1 MATTSFDLVSNETQQ
16 KMELFLDVAW
26 SRLRASGFTHKACK
40 QRFIESRDNFR
51 ERTVRMAVQA
61 WKTDLAAC
69 TAEFFVQRFV
79 ETMFYGAC
87 NYKLARFGSFTTA
100 TDKVPLAPEFLE
112 AIGMTEA
119 EVLQLS
125 MLKSP
130 VEEGKSNMHVVSDH
144 IKAST
149 SRPVVPNPM
158 AAIHV
163 SRALEQWMKGVQL
176 SDNDTSTLGTRK
188 NDEPEATARKHGRR
202 DDGQKMPLSSSITNS
217 KPVQWTGVPLTAA
230 EQHLMNTDLMNVI
243 WNTKISERLKP
254 DHGPGIFEVRILK
267 DAAWSLLGK
276 DINRVFALI
285 ALRGPIRLHT
295 FQSGRF
301 LHIGLW
307 IKRGQTEGEMG
318 KVIHYSMV
326 EMFRLL
332 RQWSLQAQ
340 DSEKAQCL
348 ADFLEVWYR

>member
-1 MATTSFDLVSNETQQ
+1 MAEFFRGSRFIQATVDSNKAFGVTKLAKVSFDLVSNETQQ
-16 KMELFLDVAW
+16 EVEKFMDLAGG
-26 SRLRASGFTHKACK
+26 RLVASGFTPKAYR
-40 QRFIESRDNFR
+40 QRFVESMKNAT

-69 TAEFFVQRFV
+69 TAELFVQRFV
-79 ETMFYGAC
+79 ETMFYGVC
-87 NYKLARFGSFTTA
+87 NLLEKLM
-100 TDKVPLAPEFLE
+100 K
-112 AIGMTEA
+112 
-119 EVLQLS
+119 
-125 MLKSP
+125 
-130 VEEGKSNMHVVSDH
+130 NM
-144 IKAST
+144 
-149 SRPVVPNPM
+149 
-158 AAIHV
+158 
-163 SRALEQWMKGVQL
+163 QL

-188 NDEPEATARKHGRR
+188 NDEPEGIARRHGSR

-217 KPVQWTGVPLTAA
+217 KLVQWTGVPLTAA
-230 EQHLMNTDLMNVI
+230 EQQLMNTDLMNVI

-254 DHGPGIFEVRILK
+254 DHGPGIFEVRILR

-301 LHIGLW
+301 LHISLW
-307 IKRGQTEGEMG
+307 IRRSQTEGEMG
-318 KVIHYSMV
+318 KVIHYSLV